1 MPRREGWIFT
11 LALAVF
17 VAVAIKVVG
26 ALLVTALLIIP
37 ASAARLLADSPER
50 MAAYASV
57 LGAVA
62 AVAGIYGSFR
72 FDTPTGPSIVVA
84 ALGVLVV
91 ANGFR
96 VVRGRVA

>member
-1 MPRREGWIFT
+1 
-11 LALAVF
+11 
-17 VAVAIKVVG
+17 
-26 ALLVTALLIIP
+26 
-37 ASAARLLADSPER
+37 